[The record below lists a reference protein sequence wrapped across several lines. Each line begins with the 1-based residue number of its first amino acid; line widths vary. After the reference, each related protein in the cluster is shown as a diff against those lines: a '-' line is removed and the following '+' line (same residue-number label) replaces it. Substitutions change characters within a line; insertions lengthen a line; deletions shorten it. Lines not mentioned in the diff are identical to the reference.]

1 MKINPK
7 YPIWFPYP
15 ISWLKTI
22 ILVLIGFPLS
32 TLIMAG
38 YLIVFSQF
46 SQEYSLIMILLA
58 GLCIG
63 TPIVIFSLFYYYLW
77 YRKIVNTSK
86 RALLSLW
93 EGFFA
98 TVVLTI
104 SFIGLLILLWP
115 FINFYCSA
123 GPQEYTENC
132 EARMLGKLAGGM
144 LKAATFIFDTSSD
157 RGVVW
162 LNEEQNWSAK
172 PWFIIF
178 SIFTLYLY
186 QLEYLVLKTKLKNVA
201 TLSHSVQSK
210 LKTLR
215 KPKAEPK
222 QNTIDDEL
230 AALKRKIDE
239 ENSPS
244 K

>member
-1 MKINPK
+1 VKTNPK

-22 ILVLIGFPLS
+22 VLVLIGFPLS
-32 TLIMAG
+32 TLMMAG

-104 SFIGLLILLWP
+104 AFIGLLMLLWP
-115 FINFYCSA
+115 FINSYCSTE
-123 GPQEYTENC
+123 PQGYIENC
-132 EARMLGKLAGGM
+132 EARMLGKLAGAM
-144 LKAATFIFDTSSD
+144 LKATTFIFDTSSG
-157 RGVVW
+157 RGVVR
-162 LNEEQNWSAK
+162 LDEEQTWSIK

-186 QLEYLVLKTKLKNVA
+186 QLEYLVLKKRLKNIA
-201 TLSHSVQSK
+201 ALSNSVKNKS
-210 LKTLR
+210 KTLR
-215 KPKAEPK
+215 KPKAEPS

-230 AALKRKIDE
+230 AALKRHIDE
-239 ENSPS
+239 ENSPP